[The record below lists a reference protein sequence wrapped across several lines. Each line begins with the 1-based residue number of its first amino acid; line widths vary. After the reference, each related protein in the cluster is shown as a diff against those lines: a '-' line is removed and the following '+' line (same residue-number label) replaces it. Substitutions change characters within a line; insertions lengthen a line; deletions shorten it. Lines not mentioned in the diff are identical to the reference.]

1 MTAPDDNV
9 VRLDDFRRP
18 TPAEVDDTVVTT
30 VLATLEKIEAEYRA
44 HGDVLG
50 AELADLFR
58 RAIKGPE

>member
-1 MTAPDDNV
+1 
-9 VRLDDFRRP
+9 
-18 TPAEVDDTVVTT
+18 VDDTVVTT

-58 RAIKGPE
+58 RAIEGPE